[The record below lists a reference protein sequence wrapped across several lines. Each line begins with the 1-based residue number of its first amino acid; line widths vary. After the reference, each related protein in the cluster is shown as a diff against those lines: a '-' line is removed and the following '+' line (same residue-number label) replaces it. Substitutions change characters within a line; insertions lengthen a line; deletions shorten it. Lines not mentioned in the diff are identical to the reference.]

1 VWVCYENCHNGSNLN
16 RYLNEIKNNVG
27 FPKLYL
33 AIRNKLNRDTVYND
47 EINALLL
54 GQKVNDFSIDPK
66 KLYGIYFTFSDQFAK
81 KEFENLKLYYDCDIS
96 TVKEIDDLAK
106 ERNISLE
113 TGTCQSDDKEDENS
127 MIYILVTGS
136 IATFIFFIFFLRKRK
151 INA

>member
-1 VWVCYENCHNGSNLN
+1 
-16 RYLNEIKNNVG
+16 
-27 FPKLYL
+27 
-33 AIRNKLNRDTVYND
+33 
-47 EINALLL
+47 
-54 GQKVNDFSIDPK
+54 
-66 KLYGIYFTFSDQFAK
+66 
-81 KEFENLKLYYDCDIS
+81 
-96 TVKEIDDLAK
+96 LAK